1 MNSIDYKTVKEY
13 CRDMRKNKDNCY
25 TDDRYGKKRFISR
38 REARKIAYKIA
49 SSNDK
54 QCYTTYANTNNSKF
68 ARKAKKDKKKFTKY

>member
-1 MNSIDYKTVKEY
+1 MNSIDFKKVREY
-13 CRDMRKNKDNCY
+13 CYNMRKDGDNCY

-38 REARKIAYKIA
+38 REAIKIAYKIA

-54 QCYTTYANTNNSKF
+54 QFYTAYANTNNSKF